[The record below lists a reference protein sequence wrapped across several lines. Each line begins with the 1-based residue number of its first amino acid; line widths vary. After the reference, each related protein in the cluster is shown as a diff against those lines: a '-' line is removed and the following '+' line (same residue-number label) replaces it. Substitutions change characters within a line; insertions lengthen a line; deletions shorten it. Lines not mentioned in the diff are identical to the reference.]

1 MTAVLITILTV
12 AGTWYFLTNYK
23 SDTVRIDQLQK
34 EFFVLQDSAL
44 NSLIESEKLIGA
56 ERKEKLVNIT
66 LPTWKRNLEN
76 LNEMETLSMTA
87 PMKSEQ
93 QSLKQY
99 VELRIKE
106 TELLIKASDA
116 PAGTYDKEIEEIG
129 KKISEVVKR
138 KN

>member
-23 SDTVRIDQLQK
+23 SDTVRVDQLQK

-106 TELLIKASDA
+106 TELLIKAADA
-116 PAGTYDKEIEEIG
+116 PAGTHDKEIEEIG
-129 KKISEVVKR
+129 KKISEAVKR
-138 KN
+138 KD